1 MRAVIV
7 TLMLAAA
14 SASAQAQDGKG
25 YVGFGAGIGN
35 YPDLCSSTP
44 AGLDCDDAPFAWK
57 FFAGYMFLPYIGIEG
72 GFNDFGAANTQ
83 GVLLN
88 PPAGTVPLP
97 SNADVYTQIWSL
109 SLVGRI
115 PIGPAAIMGRVGYG
129 AMMSKISGLAQVQ
142 DLQTGAES
150 GRLQVQLA
158 QAAAAVHL
166 VADEQI
172 LTIEA
177 AADRL
182 ELGIDRKGLK
192 SRQIVAAEPDPIGQ
206 RVDHGMD
213 PQAVRDAG
221 LGRCLGHCGPAASRM
236 VILPCI
242 REPSRRLLRPV
253 AAGPGRTGAT
263 APRQRGR
270 TGEPAS

>member
-44 AGLDCDDAPFAWK
+44 PGLNCDDAPFAWK

-88 PPAGTVPLP
+88 PPAGTIPLP

-129 AMMSKISGLAQVQ
+129 SMMSKISGLAQVQ
-142 DLQTGAES
+142 DLQTGAITNYDASTRGTS
-150 GRLQVQLA
+150 GQMIYGAGVSWDFLPSWTARF
-158 QAAAAVHL
+158 
-166 VADEQI
+166 DW
-172 LTIEA
+172 
-177 AADRL
+177 DRSQGDDGTNPKYDVDMYT
-182 ELGIDRKGLK
+182 LGIAFRF
-192 SRQIVAAEPDPIGQ
+192 
-206 RVDHGMD
+206 
-213 PQAVRDAG
+213 
-221 LGRCLGHCGPAASRM
+221 
-236 VILPCI
+236 
-242 REPSRRLLRPV
+242 
-253 AAGPGRTGAT
+253 
-263 APRQRGR
+263 
-270 TGEPAS
+270 